1 MRILFVPTYT
11 NGSVRGEVDAASDT
25 VGYGITAAAV
35 LVEELGVLGHAVD
48 TISIVS
54 RDRQRWYAECLETIA
69 SRLRWGRYDVI
80 FCFHSFW
87 PFASEVRRIVDD
99 ARRSVPIVAY
109 NHGSHW
115 DPTDA
120 FRQERYPALRWADLG
135 NLLAVDAV
143 LLVSDYMRA
152 TLLREVGGASAE
164 AAAQL
169 AARLWVVGLPIDTG
183 LLDACLTEKEQA
195 PTVVFN
201 HSFSE
206 GKRPGAFLEV
216 AEEVLERRPARIV
229 ITRGAPVNSPHRG
242 RLSRLAERFGSRVT
256 VGETLAIPDYF
267 RALWGSH
274 VQVSTA
280 THESLGIATLE
291 AMYARNYC
299 LLPDLGAYPEVV
311 GPVREALYDPREER
325 LADRIVGAIDDP
337 RGACR
342 RGRSACGAG
351 RPLPPRRHRAARW
364 RRSFSRCA
372 SARDP
377 RPYTGSQDARTG
389 MGTVHHR
396 SGFVPPAHTPR
407 QEGHRPLRP
416 CPVPSDHRRGRSRC
430 PAVSA

>member
-1 MRILFVPTYT
+1 MLPATRWAT
-11 NGSVRGEVDAASDT
+11 GSPPPRCWSNSWVFSGMPST
-25 VGYGITAAAV
+25 PS
-35 LVEELGVLGHAVD
+35 
-48 TISIVS
+48 SIVS

-69 SRLRWGRYDVI
+69 SRLRSGRYDVI

-229 ITRGAPVNSPHRG
+229 ITRGAPVDSPHRA
-242 RLSRLAERFGSRVT
+242 RLSRLAKRFGSRVT

-311 GPVREALYDPREER
+311 GPVREALYDPKRR
-325 LADRIVGAIDDP
+325 APRRSNRGGDRRS

-342 RGRSACGAG
+342 RGRSARGAG
-351 RPLPPRRHRAARW
+351 RPLPPGRHRGARW
-364 RRSFSRCA
+364 RRSFVGV
-372 SARDP
+372 P
-377 RPYTGSQDARTG
+377 RPVILAATRAPGKLEQVWAPFTTGLASFSPPIRLDKRATG
-389 MGTVHHR
+389 L
-396 SGFVPPAHTPR
+396 SD
-407 QEGHRPLRP
+407 
-416 CPVPSDHRRGRSRC
+416 PVPFRQITGEGRSRGR
-430 PAVSA
+430 AVSA

>member
-11 NGSVRGEVDAASDT
+11 NGIVRGAVDAASDA

-35 LVEELGVLGHAVD
+35 LVEQLGVLGHAVD
-48 TISIVS
+48 TVDIVS

-80 FCFHSFW
+80 LCFHSFW

-115 DPTDA
+115 DPSDA

-164 AAAQL
+164 AAAEL

-183 LLDACLTEKEQA
+183 SLDACRTKKEQA

-206 GKRPGAFLEV
+206 GKRPEVFLDV
-216 AEEVLERRPARIV
+216 AEEVLERRPARII
-229 ITRGAPVNSPHRG
+229 ITRGAPANSPHHG
-242 RLSRLAERFGSRVT
+242 RLSRLAELFGSRLT

-291 AMYARNYC
+291 AMYARNCC
-299 LLPDLGAYPEVV
+299 LVPDLGAYPEVV
-311 GPVREALYDPREER
+311 GPVREALYDPRAES
-325 LADRIVGAIDDP
+325 LADRIVGALDDP
-337 RGACR
+337 EGSVALADRLADR
-342 RGRSACGAG
+342 AG
-351 RPLPPRRHRAARW
+351 RYRPDVIAREVEKVLH
-364 RRSFSRCA
+364 SVCLG
-372 SARDP
+372 P
-377 RPYTGSQDARTG
+377 
-389 MGTVHHR
+389 
-396 SGFVPPAHTPR
+396 
-407 QEGHRPLRP
+407 
-416 CPVPSDHRRGRSRC
+416 
-430 PAVSA
+430 

>member
-1 MRILFVPTYT
+1 MTTP
-11 NGSVRGEVDAASDT
+11 G
-25 VGYGITAAAV
+25 
-35 LVEELGVLGHAVD
+35 
-48 TISIVS
+48 
-54 RDRQRWYAECLETIA
+54 
-69 SRLRWGRYDVI
+69 
-80 FCFHSFW
+80 
-87 PFASEVRRIVDD
+87 
-99 ARRSVPIVAY
+99 RSVPIVAY

-183 LLDACLTEKEQA
+183 LLDACPTEKEQA

-242 RLSRLAERFGSRVT
+242 RLSRLAKRFGSRVT

-311 GPVREALYDPREER
+311 GPVREALYDPKEER
-325 LADRIVGAIDDP
+325 LADRIVGALDDP

-342 RGRSACGAG
+342 RGRSARGAG
-351 RPLPPRRHRAARW
+351 RPLPPRRHRARGGEGPSVGVPRPVILAATRAPRTLEQVW
-364 RRSFSRCA
+364 APFTTGLASFSPPIRLDKWATGLSDPVPFGQITGEVGPCA
-372 SARDP
+372 QPYPPDGWGARPDLGPGADP
-377 RPYTGSQDARTG
+377 SGTSTTTQMSSGGSGVGGEPALAARPTRRRRPGAAKG
-389 MGTVHHR
+389 
-396 SGFVPPAHTPR
+396 VPP
-407 QEGHRPLRP
+407 G
-416 CPVPSDHRRGRSRC
+416 
-430 PAVSA
+430 AVREPTHEP

>member
-11 NGSVRGEVDAASDT
+11 NDIVRGEVDAASDA

-35 LVEELGVLGHAVD
+35 LVEQLGVLGHAVD
-48 TISIVS
+48 TINIAS
-54 RDRQRWYAECLETIA
+54 RDRQRWYAECLEMIA
-69 SRLRWGRYDVI
+69 SCLRSGPYDVI

-169 AARLWVVGLPIDTG
+169 AARLWVVGLPIDTQ
-183 LLDACLTEKEQA
+183 LLDACRTEKEQT

-229 ITRGAPVNSPHRG
+229 ITRGAPVNSPHRAC
-242 RLSRLAERFGSRVT
+242 LSRLAKRFGPRIT

-291 AMYARNYC
+291 AMYARNCC

-311 GPVREALYDPREER
+311 GPVREALYDPKEER
-325 LADRIVGAIDDP
+325 LADRVVGALDDP
-337 RGACR
+337 EGCVALGDRLADRACR
-342 RGRSACGAG
+342 Y
-351 RPLPPRRHRAARW
+351 RPVVIARE
-364 RRSFSRCA
+364 
-372 SARDP
+372 
-377 RPYTGSQDARTG
+377 
-389 MGTVHHR
+389 VEK
-396 SGFVPPAHTPR
+396 V
-407 QEGHRPLRP
+407 LRWVCLGP
-416 CPVPSDHRRGRSRC
+416 
-430 PAVSA
+430 